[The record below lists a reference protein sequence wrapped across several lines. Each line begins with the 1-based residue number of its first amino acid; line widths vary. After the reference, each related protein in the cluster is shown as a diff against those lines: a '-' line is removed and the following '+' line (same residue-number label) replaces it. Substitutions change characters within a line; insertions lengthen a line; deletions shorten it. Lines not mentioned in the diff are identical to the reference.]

1 MEENNEIVRDTTLE
15 DEIKKEI
22 AKGSQKE
29 LTKEEIKKLTDEAM
43 QSINFL
49 EKIEEIE
56 IPSDKYV
63 VFTDG
68 QEQLYYEDGEFYVIS
83 TTDSTKIRKKKTKK
97 EATDMYLDFF
107 IKYQLNPILD
117 QRNIERQKQEIL
129 QKENEEKTKLAKEVL
144 QKEANQEQ
152 QKASREQ
159 QKQVDKDEISL

>member
-1 MEENNEIVRDTTLE
+1 MEENNEIVRDNTLE
-15 DEIKKEI
+15 EEFKKEI
-22 AKGSQKE
+22 LKNSQKE
-29 LTKEEIKKLTDEAM
+29 LTKEEIKQLTDEAM
-43 QSINFL
+43 KSINFL

-68 QEQLYYEDGEFYVIS
+68 EEQLFYENGEFYIIS
-83 TTDSTKIRKKKTKK
+83 TTDSTKSRKKKTKK

-117 QRNIERQKQEIL
+117 QRNIETQKKENL
-129 QKENEEKTKLAKEVL
+129 QKENEEKAKIAKEVL

-152 QKASREQ
+152 QKAQREQ

>member
-1 MEENNEIVRDTTLE
+1 MEENNEIIRDNTLE
-15 DEIKKEI
+15 EEFKKEI
-22 AKGSQKE
+22 LKNSQKE
-29 LTKEEIKKLTDEAM
+29 LSKEEIQKLTEEAM

-49 EKIEEIE
+49 QKIEEIE

-68 QEQLYYEDGEFYVIS
+68 EEQLYYENGEFYVIS
-83 TTDSTKIRKKKTKK
+83 TTDSTKIKKKKTKK

-117 QRNIERQKQEIL
+117 QRDIKKQELEIT
-129 QKENEEKTKLAKEVL
+129 QKENEEKAKLAKEML

-152 QKASREQ
+152 QKSQREQ

>member
-1 MEENNEIVRDTTLE
+1 MEENNEIIRDNTLE
-15 DEIKKEI
+15 EEFKKEI
-22 AKGSQKE
+22 LKNSQKE
-29 LTKEEIKKLTDEAM
+29 LSKEEIQKLTEEAM

-68 QEQLYYEDGEFYVIS
+68 EEQLYYENGEFYVIS
-83 TTDSTKIRKKKTKK
+83 TTDSTKIKKKKTKK

-117 QRNIERQKQEIL
+117 QRDIKKQELEIT
-129 QKENEEKTKLAKEVL
+129 QKENEEKAKLAKEML

-152 QKASREQ
+152 QKSQREQ